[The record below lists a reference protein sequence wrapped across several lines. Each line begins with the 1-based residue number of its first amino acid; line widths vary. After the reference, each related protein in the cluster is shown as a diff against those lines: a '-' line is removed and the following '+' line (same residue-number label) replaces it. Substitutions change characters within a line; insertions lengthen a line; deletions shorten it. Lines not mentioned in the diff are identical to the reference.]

1 MTLRVA
7 LIGFG
12 AIGQRLALGLLARPD
27 DVAITGVLVHE
38 LAPALAAA
46 TGVLVHEL
54 DAARAAACG
63 DLQAVAPLLTDQRGP
78 WLATRPDLVVECAG
92 HAAVDAHAEAV
103 LRACCDLLLV
113 SVGSLTDDARRE
125 RLRALAAET
134 GRQVL
139 LVSGAIGGIDW
150 LAAAHD
156 AGLSEVVYRGRKPPS
171 AWRGSPAEA
180 VADLD
185 RLREPVRVFEGTARQ
200 AARDFPRNANVAA
213 TVALATLGLDQTR
226 VELWADP
233 GVSENRH
240 EVEARGEAGHL
251 RLQLENRP
259 DPDNPRTSLVTAH
272 SVLRAVLNRRAAL
285 VL

>member
-12 AIGQRLALGLLARPD
+12 AIGQRLALGLLQHPET
-27 DVAITGVLVHE
+27 VCLTGVLVHE
-38 LAPALAAA
+38 RAPARAAA
-46 TGVLVHEL
+46 TGALAGLHDHITE
-54 DAARAAACG
+54 DREA
-63 DLQAVAPLLTDQRGP
+63 
-78 WLATRPDLVVECAG
+78 WLAAGPELVVECAG

-103 LRACCDLLLV
+103 LRAGCDLLLV
-113 SVGSLTDDARRE
+113 SVGALTDDARCA
-125 RLRALAAET
+125 RLRALASAS
-134 GRQVL
+134 GCQVQ

-156 AGLSEVVYRGRKPPS
+156 AGLHAVVYRGRKPPA

-180 VADLD
+180 THDLD
-185 RLREPVRVFEGTARQ
+185 TLQAPVCVFEGSARE
-200 AARDFPRNANVAA
+200 AARAYPRNANVAA
-213 TVALATLGLDQTR
+213 TVALATLGLDETR

-233 GVSENRH
+233 GVSDNRH
-240 EVEARGEAGHL
+240 EVEAWGEAGRL

-272 SVLRAVLNRRAAL
+272 SALRGVLNRRAAL

>member
-46 TGVLVHEL
+46 TGPLAGLRERVT
-54 DAARAAACG
+54 DDRAA
-63 DLQAVAPLLTDQRGP
+63 
-78 WLATRPDLVVECAG
+78 WLAAARPDLVVECAG